1 MHDRLPDTREPLTDE
16 QRVFVECVEDILATT
31 PGLEYGLLLDRDQI
45 ARRDPTVYAV
55 FLLRVDPGCDL
66 SLSIELSDRAFTV
79 RVNRQAFRRVRGEA
93 TRFECWVERRCR
105 DLERMINGDIRLVHK
120 TLMTLPT
127 SSTLEVGGES
137 RWHKLGK
144 TENSWLTILAF
155 LTPYGF
161 LMGGERRRVYKQ
173 WNRSGAVLSDH

>member
-1 MHDRLPDTREPLTDE
+1 VHDRQPNTGEPLTDE

-31 PGLEYGLLLDRDQI
+31 PGLQYGLLLDDGQV

-55 FLLRVDPGCDL
+55 FLLRADPACNL
-66 SLSIELSDRAFTV
+66 SLSIELSDNAFVV
-79 RVNRQAFRRVRGEA
+79 RVNRQAFRRVRGKA

-120 TLMTLPT
+120 TLLNMPT
-127 SSTLEVGGES
+127 ASTLEVGDES
-137 RWHKLGK
+137 RWHKLGT
-144 TENSWLTILAF
+144 TENGWLAILAY

-161 LMGGERRRVYKQ
+161 LLGGERKRVYKQ
-173 WNRSGAVLSDH
+173 WIRSGNVHPDS

>member
-1 MHDRLPDTREPLTDE
+1 MHDRRPNTSKPLTDE

-31 PGLEYGLLLDRDQI
+31 PGLQYGLLLDRDQV

-55 FLLRVDPGCDL
+55 FLLRPDPGCNL
-66 SLSIELSDRAFTV
+66 SLSIELSDKAFTV

-127 SSTLEVGGES
+127 SSTLEVGNES
-137 RWHKLGK
+137 RWHKLG
-144 TENSWLTILAF
+144 TAENGWLAILAYMM
-155 LTPYGF
+155 PYGF
-161 LMGGERRRVYKQ
+161 MVGGECTRVYSH
-173 WNRSGAVLSDH
+173 WRGSGQ

>member
-1 MHDRLPDTREPLTDE
+1 MRAHEPLTDE

-31 PGLEYGLLLDRDQI
+31 PGLQYGLLLDRHQI

-55 FLLRVDPGCDL
+55 FLLRADPGCNL
-66 SLSIELSDRAFTV
+66 SLSIELSDKAFV
-79 RVNRQAFRRVRGEA
+79 FRVNGQAFRRVRGSA

-127 SSTLEVGGES
+127 SSTLEVGDKS
-137 RWHKLGK
+137 RWHKLGT
-144 TENSWLTILAF
+144 TENGWLAMLAF

-161 LMGGERRRVYKQ
+161 LMRSERKRVYKH
-173 WNRSGAVLSDH
+173 WIASGVQGI

>member
-1 MHDRLPDTREPLTDE
+1 MKSLMAREPLTDE
-16 QRVFVECVEDILATT
+16 QRVFVECVEDILSTT

-55 FLLRVDPGCDL
+55 FLLRPDPGCNL
-66 SLSIELSDRAFTV
+66 SLSIELSDKAFTF

-127 SSTLEVGGES
+127 SSTLEVGNES
-137 RWHKLGK
+137 RWHKLG
-144 TENSWLTILAF
+144 TAENAWLAILAYM
-155 LTPYGF
+155 TPYGF
-161 LMGGERRRVYKQ
+161 MMGGERKRVYTHWWGPQ
-173 WNRSGAVLSDH
+173 

>member
-1 MHDRLPDTREPLTDE
+1 M
-16 QRVFVECVEDILATT
+16 EDILATT
-31 PGLEYGLLLDRDQI
+31 PGLQYGLLLDRDQI

-55 FLLRVDPGCDL
+55 FLLRADPACNL
-66 SLSIELSDRAFTV
+66 SLSIELSDKAFVV

-105 DLERMINGDIRLVHK
+105 DLERMINGDIRLVDK

-127 SSTLEVGGES
+127 SSTLEVGDES
-137 RWHKLGK
+137 RWYKLGT
-144 TENSWLTILAF
+144 TENGWLAILAY

-161 LMGGERRRVYKQ
+161 LMGGERKRVYRQ
-173 WNRSGAVLSDH
+173 WITSGSPH

>member
-1 MHDRLPDTREPLTDE
+1 MRAREPLTDE

-31 PGLEYGLLLDRDQI
+31 PGLQYGLLLDDGQV

-55 FLLRVDPGCDL
+55 FLLRADPACNL
-66 SLSIELSDRAFTV
+66 SLSIELSDNAFVV
-79 RVNRQAFRRVRGEA
+79 RVNRQAFRRVRGKA

-120 TLMTLPT
+120 TLLNMPT
-127 SSTLEVGGES
+127 ASTLEVGDES
-137 RWHKLGK
+137 RWHKLGT
-144 TENSWLTILAF
+144 TENGWLAILAY

-161 LMGGERRRVYKQ
+161 LLGGERKRVYKQ
-173 WNRSGAVLSDH
+173 WIRSGNVHPDS